1 MSDINNF
8 VSACG
13 VNNNITRVRELIH
26 EVDINGISC
35 GETGLM
41 TAMRFNHLP
50 IVRMLLD
57 HPNILGKLH
66 K

>member
-8 VSACG
+8 VKACRD
-13 VNNNITRVRELIH
+13 NNITLVRELLH
-26 EVDINGISC
+26 KVDINGIS
-35 GETGLM
+35 GGRTGLM
-41 TAMRFNHLP
+41 WAMYHNHLP

-66 K
+66 